1 MLKRN
6 VAAWLKRPRRQ
17 AKERS
22 LFRSPTFQR
31 GWLVIAY
38 SDALTIC
45 LPKKIEA
52 PMKNMKIRKRNTRN
66 LPT

>member
-1 MLKRN
+1 
-6 VAAWLKRPRRQ
+6 
-17 AKERS
+17 
-22 LFRSPTFQR
+22 
-31 GWLVIAY
+31 
-38 SDALTIC
+38 